1 MDQILCWIEAHP
13 GLAAWFQAIF
23 SVIAI
28 ISAIGIA
35 MWQRHVSRKEFIIQ
49 SHATSKKATELA
61 AKILQLI
68 AWSSTALAW
77 KAEHSDWE
85 KYKDGMME
93 RIIDQ
98 RSLLSTLNFS
108 DFNSQQ
114 VAAIVKV
121 RDACGSMISVL
132 RQSVDE
138 NDKFER
144 ANMMEEAR
152 GVQSFIYEAIYEF
165 EKA

>member
-28 ISAIGIA
+28 FSAIGIA
-35 MWQRHVSRKEFIIQ
+35 MWQRHVSRKELLIQ
-49 SHATSKKATELA
+49 SQIASNKAADLA
-61 AKILQLI
+61 AKVFQLI
-68 AWSSTALAW
+68 AWSSTALVW
-77 KAEHSDWE
+77 KAEHSDWG

-93 RIIDQ
+93 RIVDQ
-98 RSLLSTLNFS
+98 RSLISTLNFS

-132 RQSVDE
+132 LHSVDE
-138 NDKFER
+138 NDKFQR
-144 ANMMEEAR
+144 ANLVEEAR
-152 GVQSFIYEAIYEF
+152 GIQSFIYEAIYEF